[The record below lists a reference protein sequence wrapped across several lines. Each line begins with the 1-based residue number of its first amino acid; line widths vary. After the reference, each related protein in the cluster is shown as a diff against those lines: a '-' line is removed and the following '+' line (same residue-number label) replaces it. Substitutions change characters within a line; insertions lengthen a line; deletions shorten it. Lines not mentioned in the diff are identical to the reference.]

1 MPLVIHNTLSRDK
14 QLFEPLQAERVTLYV
29 CGPTVYNFIH
39 IGNARPIV
47 VFDVLYRLLRRTYP
61 QVVYARNITDVDD
74 KILAAAAE
82 LGEPMNVITER
93 YIRAYHEDIAQ
104 LGVLPP
110 TVEPRATEHL
120 PDMIAMIES
129 LLQRGHA
136 YEAQGHVL
144 FSVPSMTDYGRLSQR
159 NREDL
164 IAGAR
169 VEVAPYK
176 RDPADFVLW
185 KPSAQDQPGWNSP
198 WGFGRPGWHLECSAM
213 VEAHLGR
220 SIDIHGGGQDLI
232 FPHHENEIAQSTCSH
247 GGEPYARYWM
257 HNGYITMRGE
267 KMSKSVGNFFTLRDL
282 LGIAP
287 GEAVRYALLSGHYR
301 QPLDWSRDALTQA
314 RASLDRLYTALRRV
328 QEIEANPEGEVPE
341 PVVSGLN
348 DDLNTPVALRH
359 LHALANELN
368 KAEDPASVARVKGLL
383 LAGGKLLGLLQADPE
398 AWFRWVPP
406 ATEGPADAD
415 IDTLVADR
423 EAARAARDFARA
435 DAVRDQLA
443 AAGIVLED
451 GPAGTRWRRTDD

>member
-383 LAGGKLLGLLQADPE
+383 LAGGKLLGLLQAGPE

>member
-1 MPLVIHNTLSRDK
+1 MSLVIYNTLSRDK
-14 QLFEPLQAERVTLYV
+14 QQFEPLDPGRVTLYV

-47 VFDVLYRLLRRTYP
+47 VFDVLFRLLRCSYP
-61 QVVYARNITDVDD
+61 HVVYARNITDVDD
-74 KILAAAAE
+74 KILAASAE
-82 LGEPMNVITER
+82 LGEPMDVVTER
-93 YIRAYHEDIAQ
+93 YTRAYHEDIAQ

-120 PDMIAMIES
+120 PNMIAMIES
-129 LLQRGHA
+129 LLQLGHA
-136 YEAQGHVL
+136 YQAQGHVL
-144 FSVPSMTDYGRLSQR
+144 FSVPSMTGYGRLSRR

-232 FPHHENEIAQSTCSH
+232 FPHHENEIAQSICSH

-267 KMSKSVGNFFTLRDL
+267 KMSKSVGNFFTLREL

-314 RASLDRLYTALRRV
+314 RASLDRLYTALRGV
-328 QEIEANPEGEVPE
+328 QEVMPDPEVEAPG
-341 PVVSGLN
+341 PVVASLN
-348 DDLNTPVALRH
+348 DDLNTPIALSH

-368 KAEDPASVARVKGLL
+368 KAEDPATVARVKGLL
-383 LAGGKLLGLLQADPE
+383 LAGGRLLGLLQADPE
-398 AWFRWVPP
+398 AWFRWVAR
-406 ATEGPADAD
+406 ATEGPTDVE

-435 DAVRDQLA
+435 DAVRDQLT

-451 GPAGTRWRRTDD
+451 GPLGTRWRRTDG